1 MLAHPLMDFTMKVKI
16 EMMMKRGQMGRW
28 LLLLIGLL
36 GLQTPTVAQVQG
48 FQFGA
53 LDDLWAYA
61 DAHSAIAQGAAV
73 QTELARLQSVAAIAN
88 TVNLRGAAS
97 LSITDNYALP
107 VNFLP
112 AEIFGGPAGTFR
124 QVTFGQQF
132 VNLASITPQ
141 LDIINPS
148 TWARVG
154 SARASADLTEV
165 TNLLNRRTLHENI
178 ATAYCNLR
186 SVEAQQKYAHDN
198 IANADTILAI
208 VTRRYDAGIARRQD
222 LNNAHVN
229 RANLLDFAAQL
240 QTRRAQHLLSL
251 QGLLGIQGDG
261 LLTAKPLATR
271 KMVLESTA
279 ATSHL
284 QQRQA
289 MLQVQLQRAELL
301 ANRLAFLPT
310 VSVVAGF
317 NWQQNSNEAVLNS
330 ADWIGSRFIG
340 LKLSVP
346 LPTETKLWSQAEEFR
361 INLKMKEINASQMA
375 LQESIQ
381 NKQLDLELERAEQA
395 FATAAS
401 VADLKE
407 ENYRLNNDN
416 YLEGIISL
424 DQMLTAFT
432 DWLNAGLSRENAAW
446 NFELQL
452 AKLKLNQSIL
462 QK

>member
-1 MLAHPLMDFTMKVKI
+1 
-16 EMMMKRGQMGRW
+16 MGRC

-124 QVTFGQQF
+124 QVTFGQQY

-154 SARASADLTEV
+154 SARASAELTEV

-198 IANADTILAI
+198 IANADTIVAI

-222 LNNAHVN
+222 LNNALVN
-229 RANLLDFAAQL
+229 RANLFDFAAQL